1 MNRRDALNTLAKAKA
16 ELAGRFG
23 VTRLALFGSTAR
35 DVAKR
40 ESDIDILVS
49 FPVALFA
56 HFERCRHIHSNITDN
71 NIQKTLGF
79 TAQPT
84 DFPGDK
90 TNPGDIQITMLFGV
104 GWAVKPNVFIGLWG
118 FLECC

>member
-1 MNRRDALNTLAKAKA
+1 MGCKAQRFYWNIRIGNPGDTLH
-16 ELAGRFG
+16 LAGA
-23 VTRLALFGSTAR
+23 RLGI
-35 DVAKR
+35 K
-40 ESDIDILVS
+40 S